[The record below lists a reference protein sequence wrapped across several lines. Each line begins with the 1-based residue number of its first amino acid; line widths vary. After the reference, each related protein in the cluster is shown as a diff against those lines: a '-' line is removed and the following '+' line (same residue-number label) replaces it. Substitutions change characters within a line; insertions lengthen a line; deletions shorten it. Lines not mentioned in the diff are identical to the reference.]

1 MTQIRRIVI
10 DVLKPFEPTTVEVA
24 REVAACGGVEG
35 VNVSLIETDQKVQN
49 IKLTIEGADVDY
61 DDVLDTIEELSGS
74 VHSVD
79 QVICGE
85 RIVEEETTLQDG

>member
-1 MTQIRRIVI
+1 MTQIRRVVL
-10 DVLKPFEPTTVEVA
+10 DVLKPHDPTTVEFA
-24 REVAACGGVEG
+24 RGVAACEGVEG

-49 IKLTIEGADVDY
+49 VKLTVEGSDVDY
-61 DDVLDTIEELSGS
+61 DAVLEAVESLSGS

-85 RIVEEETTLQDG
+85 RLVEEQITPQDG

>member
-1 MTQIRRIVI
+1 MTQIRRVVL
-10 DVLKPFEPTTVEVA
+10 DVLKPYEPTTVELA
-24 REVAACGGVEG
+24 REVAASGGVEG

-49 IKLTIEGADVDY
+49 VKLTVEGSDVDY
-61 DDVLDTIEELSGS
+61 DALIHTVEELSGS

-85 RIVEEETTLQDG
+85 RVVEEEVTPQDH